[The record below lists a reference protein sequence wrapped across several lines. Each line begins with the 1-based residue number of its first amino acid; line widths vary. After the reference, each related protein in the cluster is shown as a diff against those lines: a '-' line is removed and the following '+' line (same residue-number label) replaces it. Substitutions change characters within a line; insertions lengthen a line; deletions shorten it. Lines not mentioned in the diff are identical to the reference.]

1 MQEVPGGQ
9 AGGDGFDLF
18 GFADDQEHAYLEAPE
33 GTVIILERHLS
44 HANLL
49 RDQGLRSVRARW
61 LENVIGLLCAIH
73 RMPQTAPQQT
83 VGCQEH
89 HDDKCAR
96 RYRQQPGVLPIT
108 VRTNPQP
115 LRKIPDQDFKEHTG
129 QN

>member
-1 MQEVPGGQ
+1 MQEAPGGQ

-61 LENVIGLLCAIH
+61 LENVIGLFDAIH
-73 RMPQTAPQQT
+73 RLPQTAPQQT
-83 VGCQEH
+83 VGSQEH
-89 HDDKCAR
+89 HDDNCAR
-96 RYRQQPGVLPIT
+96 RYRQQPGVLP
-108 VRTNPQP
+108 VAVSTNPQP
-115 LRKIPDQDFKEHTG
+115 LGKIPGQNFKEHTR